1 MGVSVLST
9 YGGSGLNV
17 ARLEVKIDQAVAGPG
32 SGSGEETTE
41 YGLNLLVGALAN
53 LGKIKPYGEA
63 RFEIEGGK
71 QLVLTAGA
79 YINLGAG
86 KSAIR

>member
-1 MGVSVLST
+1 MLLPTISDSCLRST
-9 YGGSGLNV
+9 PH
-17 ARLEVKIDQAVAGPG
+17 RL
-32 SGSGEETTE
+32 
-41 YGLNLLVGALAN
+41 LNLLVGALAN